1 MILVA
6 EILCVGTELLLG
18 NIVNTNA
25 AYLAQ
30 ICAKTGVFVYY
41 QSCVGDNEPRL
52 LEAIKTAINRS
63 DVLILSGGLGPTKD
77 DLTKEC
83 VAKAIELP
91 LIEDVSVRKS
101 IEDYFK
107 RIGRISITDNNWKQA
122 LVPEGAKVLTNKNG
136 TAPGLII
143 KKDSKHIIL
152 LPGPP
157 IELIPLVEEEVL
169 PYLAS
174 LQDMTIYSTMV
185 KLVGIG
191 ESKVETMILDLID
204 RQSNPTIAPY
214 AKLGEV
220 HLRVTAASK
229 DIETAKELSK
239 PIMEELVHRFG
250 NYIYSFEEDKNLE
263 DVVVDLLN
271 RHHLTITTAESCTGG
286 LVASRL
292 INVTGAS
299 SVIKQGFVTYSDE
312 AKHKYLQVKQET
324 LEQYTAVSNKT
335 AEEMAIGAAFTT
347 GSEVSISVSG
357 LAGPDGGTDTIP
369 VGTVFIGCYCKGKTL
384 VKEFHFS
391 GNRNKV
397 RESAVIGA
405 LNLVRMCILENYK
418 N

>member
-25 AYLAQ
+25 TYLAQ
-30 ICAKTGVFVYY
+30 ICAKTGVSVYY
-41 QSCVGDNEPRL
+41 QSCVGDNESRL
-52 LEAIKTAINRS
+52 LEAINTALNRS

-83 VAKAIELP
+83 VAKALDLP
-91 LIEDVSVRKS
+91 LIEDNSVRKS

-107 RIGRISITDNNWKQA
+107 RIGRTSITDNNWKQA
-122 LVPEGAKVLTNKNG
+122 LVPEGAKVLTNRNG

-185 KLVGIG
+185 KLAGIG

-204 RQSNPTIAPY
+204 GQTNPTIAPY

-220 HLRVTAASK
+220 HLRVTAAAK
-229 DIETAKELSK
+229 DIETAKELSM
-239 PIMEELVHRFG
+239 PIIDELVRRFG
-250 NYIYSFEEDKNLE
+250 NYIYSFEEDKKLE

-271 RHHLTITTAESCTGG
+271 RYHLTITTAESCTGG
-286 LVASRL
+286 LVSSRL

-299 SVIKQGFVTYSDE
+299 SVIKQGFVTYADE
-312 AKHKYLQVKQET
+312 AKQKYLQVKQET
-324 LEQYTAVSNKT
+324 LDQYTAVSNKT
-335 AEEMAIGAAFTT
+335 AEEMAIGAALTT
-347 GSEVSISVSG
+347 GSEVSVSVSG

-369 VGTVFIGCYCKGKTL
+369 VGTVFIGCYCKDKAL

-397 RESAVIGA
+397 RESAVIAA
-405 LNLVRMCILENYK
+405 LNLVRICILENYK